1 MLKKGEID
9 LTEEYEEQAEYL
21 VGLVEECSR
30 NFMENY
36 DIDEYVI
43 ECEDGMDKEVL
54 KCLAYIHMN
63 IMEQAV
69 KIAQGSINDGK
80 RGNYV
85 SGGKGFF
92 EWILM
97 V

>member
-1 MLKKGEID
+1 MILMSML
-9 LTEEYEEQAEYL
+9 L
-21 VGLVEECSR
+21 
-30 NFMENY
+30 NN
-36 DIDEYVI
+36 
-43 ECEDGMDKEVL
+43 
-54 KCLAYIHMN
+54 
-63 IMEQAV
+63 MEQAV